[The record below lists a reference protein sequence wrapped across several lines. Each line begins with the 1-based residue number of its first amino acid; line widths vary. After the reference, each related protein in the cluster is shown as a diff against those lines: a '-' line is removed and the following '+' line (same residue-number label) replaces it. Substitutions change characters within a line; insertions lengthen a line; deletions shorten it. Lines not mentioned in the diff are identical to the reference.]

1 MLRLRMILHHL
12 RYLFALKIDVIWTTN
27 IMICDDKPSARYC
40 DEVRRWENGCAEDD
54 EGVKQKLGL
63 F

>member
-1 MLRLRMILHHL
+1 MILRHL
-12 RYLFALKIDVIWTTN
+12 RYLLALKIDVIWTTN
-27 IMICDDKPSARYC
+27 MMICDDKPSAQYR
-40 DEVRRWENGCAEDD
+40 DEVRRWENGCAADD